1 MTQLF
6 INSLPAVLPSGAS
19 FKLTREN
26 PALTDSGDHTLEV
39 TLPLLDCPQNQAIFG
54 LAHRTDISHVALAS
68 SRMPFLL
75 AADEL
80 LIQGEAVVT
89 NITDSDVKVQLIG
102 GRSYLNLQSRDS
114 EALDR
119 YIDELDLGRAWDS
132 VYPFNRAETYPTS
145 VGKLMMHLSYPTPLG
160 LTQEQRNK
168 LRWGTVEDTPCV
180 IFPIFS
186 KADGEFANAFTYNDF
201 GPQDVYS
208 SDYYSGNC
216 REWNSSAPVSFP
228 GFPLLGEYRVSA
240 GGRQAFLTYAGEDT
254 TWRLHTSN
262 VLAPQPY
269 LCFIVE
275 RILSA
280 VGFTLTAADNCLRS
294 GTFAKLFIAN
304 ARGTLYYN
312 QMLPHWT
319 VREFLTEVQR
329 ICGVWFDVQAQTVRI
344 RPVADLAAGNL
355 QVITG
360 VVDERTIEVTSDTA
374 QKSTAAASVVYAFD
388 DAAPAVFLPDEIF
401 EKAAIVEVDNIT
413 DIPAR
418 VSVEDEDDARLYYS
432 RLYYVRSTDRYYAYF
447 APSTSSGASRAYRQ
461 EVNQMGALHRTPQ
474 HNNDADIQLRIVPAG
489 MTDLSVRW
497 HVFLK
502 ESPGSN
508 DYRLQQLWN
517 GTTSESEFLDTDG
530 QDYIS
535 LTVLQ
540 TTMSRGVGGYDPINI
555 QQELIDAAAEDT
567 DPSDPTSD
575 DNPKPQIL
583 EVALNDTVIAGTPSL
598 IMGQQLRYNP
608 AGESTEFHP
617 RNGYNRPDSVNAHEG
632 WAPRAVGNPY
642 VPYNGTPG
650 AYYAAYNRYFDLHYS
665 ATDRDTVRKN
675 LDAAIAAD
683 TRVKHQIDFTDRT
696 PFDPSLPFI
705 IGGRRFVCERLEYSI
720 DDHGVQSLR
729 RGYFYEVDE

>member
-132 VYPFNRAETYPTS
+132 VYPFNRADTYPTS
-145 VGKLMMHLSYPTPLG
+145 VGKLLMHLNYPTPLG

-186 KADGEFANAFTYNDF
+186 QADGEFANAFTYNDF

-216 REWNSSAPVSFP
+216 REWNSSAPVSLP
-228 GFPLLGEYRVSA
+228 GFPLLGEYRVST
-240 GGRQAFLTYAGEDT
+240 GGMQAFLTYDGEDT
-254 TWRLHTSN
+254 TWRIHTSN

-275 RILSA
+275 RILSV
-280 VGFTLTAADNCLRS
+280 VGFTLAAADNCLRS
-294 GTFAKLFIAN
+294 GTLAKLFVAN

-329 ICGVWFDVQAQTVRI
+329 ICGVWFDVQAQTVRV
-344 RPVADLAAGNL
+344 RPVADLAAGDL

-374 QKSTAAASVVYAFD
+374 QKSTAAASVVYAYTD
-388 DAAPAVFLPDEIF
+388 TIPAIFLPDEFF
-401 EKAAIVEVDNIT
+401 EKAEIVEVDELIN
-413 DIPAR
+413 IPAR

-447 APSTSSGASRAYRQ
+447 APGTSSGAARAYRQ

-474 HNNDADIQLRIVPAG
+474 HNNEADIQLRIVPAG

-502 ESPGSN
+502 EAPGSN

-517 GTTSESEFLDTDG
+517 GSTESEFLDTDG

-540 TTMSRGVGGYDPINI
+540 TAMSRGAGGYDPINI
-555 QQELIDAAAEDT
+555 QQELIAADAEDT

-575 DNPKPQIL
+575 ENSKPQIL
-583 EVALNDTVIAGTPSL
+583 EVALNDTVITTSPDL
-598 IMGQQLRYNP
+598 IMGQRVWDGHT
-608 AGESTEFHP
+608 ATSGFHP
-617 RNGYNRPDSVNAHEG
+617 RSGYGRPESANAHEG
-632 WAPRAVGNPY
+632 WAPLAVACPY
-642 VPYNGTPG
+642 SPSPTYPG
-650 AYYAAYNRYFDLHYS
+650 AYYAARNLYFDLHYN
-665 ATDRDTVRKN
+665 RDGYPSVRKN

-705 IGGRRFVCERLEYSI
+705 IGGRRYVCERLEYNI